1 MPLRHA
7 GTFHRLPL
15 RVTSGL
21 LVCVCSTRPF
31 CAVAFDPEKF
41 LPDCLNPGSPFP
53 PLLLHC
59 CSSSPHDAGG
69 GPDSLLPE
77 GRSTEPHGVHT
88 ILPCCVFSTRPPLV
102 AAKTAHRLLLSLPP
116 STVAALAV
124 AALAATALAKD
135 HKGSTKRA
143 QKQHALHRH
152 FSKLDIYNQ
161 QNDAAALP
169 TTAAVDPRCPVGSLA
184 HSEPGF
190 ENICAW
196 RASPATNWGQGEAL
210 CQQEGGHMA
219 SFKNKEEFFFI
230 QSLMGFQGEPY
241 WVGLHKMDNVGNSKG
256 SWVFT
261 DGANPEY
268 SRTQWVPGQP
278 DNANGKEACAEIVF
292 WNNVAQL
299 NDNNCGAERP
309 YLCIKQVPPADGAGS
324 SGGASEADDGDV
336 VAIVN
341 E

>member
-1 MPLRHA
+1 MREVDQIPCSRKEA
-7 GTFHRLPL
+7 AQSPMACTRFCPVVFSAR
-15 RVTSGL
+15 GL
-21 LVCVCSTRPF
+21 
-31 CAVAFDPEKF
+31 
-41 LPDCLNPGSPFP
+41 
-53 PLLLHC
+53 H
-59 CSSSPHDAGG
+59 SSP
-69 GPDSLLPE
+69 P
-77 GRSTEPHGVHT
+77 
-88 ILPCCVFSTRPPLV
+88 
-102 AAKTAHRLLLSLPP
+102 RLLTAFSSLSLPP

-169 TTAAVDPRCPVGSLA
+169 TTAAVDPRCPVGSLV
-184 HSEPGF
+184 HNMPGF

-230 QSLMGFQGEPY
+230 QSLMGFQGDAY